1 MGRIAVLG
9 IVVVALLGGAAIYYL
24 QEYGFYREV
33 TADLVVTR
41 ADGSVQPLAVT
52 DLTAIDAD
60 SSPIRFRACFTP
72 VAFPADAR
80 PYPGAE
86 PLNAPTWFSCFDA
99 AAIGGALEGGTAR
112 AYMGQENVI
121 WGIDRILA
129 VTEDGRGFAWH
140 QINACGREVFDGRA
154 APAGCPPQPAP
165 AERPPVS
172 TGY

>member
-1 MGRIAVLG
+1 MGRIAAIAIL
-9 IVVVALLGGAAIYYL
+9 IAALVVGGGVYYF

-41 ADGSVQPLAVT
+41 EGGLVQPLAT
-52 DLTAIDAD
+52 TGLTAIDAA
-60 SSPIRFRACFTP
+60 SSPIRFRACFTS
-72 VAFPADAR
+72 VDLPADAR

-99 AAIGGALEGGTAR
+99 TAIGGALAAGTAR
-112 AYMGQENVI
+112 AYLGQENVI

-129 VTEDGRGFAWH
+129 ITDDGRGYAWH
-140 QINACGREVFDGRA
+140 QINACGRELFDGRA
-154 APAGCPPQPAP
+154 APAGCPPRPEAD
-165 AERPPVS
+165 RPPVS